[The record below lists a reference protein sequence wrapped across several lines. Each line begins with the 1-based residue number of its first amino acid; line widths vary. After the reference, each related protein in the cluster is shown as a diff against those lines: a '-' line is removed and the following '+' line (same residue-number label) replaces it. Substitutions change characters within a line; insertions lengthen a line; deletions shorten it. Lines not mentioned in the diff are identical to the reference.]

1 MSFFGKSKKN
11 GENRNLD
18 KYVVDPDKFLITEEE
33 VESNIG
39 KIGSLKSRELEES
52 SRSFSIQEEDKRSG
66 EERRKIYRRSNL
78 ERRMIKRRILR
89 NRRKFQRRSDEDRR
103 TGIDRRLFNVF
114 DFFGKDKKPNTA
126 GFDSSQNSL
135 PQDFS
140 PNVASA
146 EQTTIRDQSGMLLA
160 HTYVKDLGLGETK
173 VIEIYKKEPKQI
185 LLRLLDMQHI
195 AIQRV
200 SRTKY
205 QIMPD
210 GIRDNLLYVIS
221 EKSFSLYLGK
231 TLTGKLYVANTEG
244 QNNFSDSSSLDN
256 FDKSSDEKQD
266 GKVKITLFIGEH
278 VEKVEDI
285 KLLSANEVQL
295 GNFKIEI
302 ASTKTHLL
310 QIDREAGE
318 PLVITGEEAEA
329 NLAEF
334 KRNL

>member
-11 GENRNLD
+11 GENRSLD
-18 KYVVDPDKFLITEEE
+18 KYVVDPNKFLITEEE
-33 VESNIG
+33 AESNIG
-39 KIGSLKSRELEES
+39 KIGSLKSYDVEKPS
-52 SRSFSIQEEDKRSG
+52 SFFSIPEEDKRSG
-66 EERRKIYRRSNL
+66 EERRKMYRRSNL
-78 ERRMIKRRILR
+78 ERRIIKKLIMR

-114 DFFGKDKKPNTA
+114 EFFGKGKKSNKSD
-126 GFDSSQNSL
+126 FDLSQNSL

-140 PNVASA
+140 PNVAST

-160 HTYVKDLGLGETK
+160 HTYVKDFGLGETK
-173 VIEIYKKEPKQI
+173 VIEIYKKEPNQI

-195 AIQRV
+195 VIQRV

-205 QIMPD
+205 KIMPD
-210 GIRDNLLYVIS
+210 GVRNNLLYVIS
-221 EKSFSLYLGK
+221 EKNFSLYLGK

-244 QNNFSDSSSLDN
+244 QNNFADSSSLDN
-256 FDKSSDEKQD
+256 FDKSSDEEQD
-266 GKVKITLFIGEH
+266 DKVKITLFIGEH

-285 KLLSANEVQL
+285 KLLSTNEVQL